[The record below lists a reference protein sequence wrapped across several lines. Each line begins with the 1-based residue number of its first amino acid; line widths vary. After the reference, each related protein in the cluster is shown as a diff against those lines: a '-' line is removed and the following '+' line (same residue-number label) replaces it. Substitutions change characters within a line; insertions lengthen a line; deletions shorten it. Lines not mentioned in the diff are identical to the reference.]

1 MSHPE
6 LPIPEGDRQGGVMSL
21 QQTSPPRP
29 DQPVP
34 EKKSTV
40 KTALKCGLIVFAV
53 LMALPLLGFDPLGD
67 TDTKTSTTSGSS
79 NGMTAEMIV
88 DTMPDSQIAEFCG
101 YVDMAPDYD
110 SALDEFT
117 QGYGTGRSPSAKKVF
132 DEALTRC

>member
-6 LPIPEGDRQGGVMSL
+6 LPIPEGERQGGVMSM
-21 QQTSPPRP
+21 QQASPPRP

-88 DTMPDSQIAEFCG
+88 DTMPDSQIAEFCY

>member
-1 MSHPE
+1 MS
-6 LPIPEGDRQGGVMSL
+6 M
-21 QQTSPPRP
+21 QQASPPRP
-29 DQPVP
+29 DQLVP
-34 EKKSTV
+34 EKKSKV

-88 DTMPDSQIAEFCG
+88 DTMPASQIAEFCG

-110 SALDEFT
+110 SALDAFT

>member
-79 NGMTAEMIV
+79 NGITAEMIV